1 MRGSQALAIGQS
13 HSPLIDYVRPLP
25 DVDLAVAEALAE
37 SRRQYH
43 AFAPDLVVLFF
54 PDHFNGFFYDLMPPF
69 CIGAAGRAIG
79 DYGTL
84 AGPVRI
90 DERLAESCAQHV
102 LDAGFDIALSYD
114 MVMDHGAAQPL
125 ANLGGA
131 LDAVDVLP
139 VFLNSVAV
147 PLAPMSRIIGLG
159 RAIGK
164 FARTLDRRVAF
175 IASGGLSHDPPL
187 PQLSSATADQRAMLV
202 RGRSP
207 SAEQRS
213 ARQNRVIAAGEAFA
227 ARGGAHIGIRD
238 LNPDWDIAFMDRL
251 AAGEFDAVANLSV
264 AGITSDAGS
273 SGHEVRSWAAAF
285 SALAAFGEFET
296 TQRFYRAIPE
306 WIAGFGCMTAIS
318 RRPMM

>member
-1 MRGSQALAIGQS
+1 VRAREALAIGQS
-13 HSPLIDYVRPLP
+13 HSPLIDYIRPSP
-25 DVDLAVAEALAE
+25 EVDIAVAEALAD
-37 SRRQYH
+37 SRRHYQ

-102 LDAGFDIALSYD
+102 LNAGFDIALSYD

-125 ANLGGA
+125 ANLAGA

-147 PLAPMSRIIGLG
+147 PLAPMSRIVGLG
-159 RAIGK
+159 RAIGD

-175 IASGGLSHDPPL
+175 VASGGLSHDPPL
-187 PQLSSATADQRAMLV
+187 PHLSSATPDQREMLM
-202 RGRSP
+202 RGRNLS
-207 SAEQRS
+207 SAQRA
-213 ARQNRVIAAGEAFA
+213 ARQN
-227 ARGGAHIGIRD
+227 HIC
-238 LNPDWDIAFMDRL
+238 
-251 AAGEFDAVANLSV
+251 
-264 AGITSDAGS
+264 
-273 SGHEVRSWAAAF
+273 
-285 SALAAFGEFET
+285 
-296 TQRFYRAIPE
+296 RAIKAE
-306 WIAGFGCMTAIS
+306 QFTQNIVSVVQINRSQIRIHGLQSIK
-318 RRPMM
+318 RL